1 MVDWNREDSSCA
13 PRSVVTDF
21 GAPNLAIQLRRKAL
35 TIVSAVV
42 SVKGIASGHLV
53 KRSMQVRGRY
63 VHVMVAMDPLDQGE
77 LVKILHLVLRRYQR
91 GTCYDAGSSL
101 AGSRYRTVPSCV
113 CPSSFQTTCSD
124 HRCA

>member
-1 MVDWNREDSSCA
+1 MVDWNREDSNCA

-63 VHVMVAMDPLDQGE
+63 VHVMVAMDPQDQGG
-77 LVKILHLVLRRYQR
+77 LVKILHLVTLDLRLLAV
-91 GTCYDAGSSL
+91 GTGLYPVTYVLLHS
-101 AGSRYRTVPSCV
+101 
-113 CPSSFQTTCSD
+113 
-124 HRCA
+124 